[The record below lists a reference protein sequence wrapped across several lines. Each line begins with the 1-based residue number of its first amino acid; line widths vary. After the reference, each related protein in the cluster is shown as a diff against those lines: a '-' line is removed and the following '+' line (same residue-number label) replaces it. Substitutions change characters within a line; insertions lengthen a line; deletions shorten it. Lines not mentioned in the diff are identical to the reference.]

1 SARPHAVSVRESG
14 GGPARNLLCAARLYP
29 DAEFFGI
36 DVSEEMLKTAQASV
50 ARSPFRDLIRVAAA
64 TATAFC
70 PRTIFRLYAADR
82 IFISYALSMIPA
94 WEAVIERAIG
104 QLAPRGELHIADL
117 GRMESMPPL
126 PRRIMRAWLAR
137 FSVIP
142 RANLESAVRQGA
154 SRHGRTATF
163 RQGRLGYA
171 AHACIGQSL
180 A

>member
-1 SARPHAVSVRESG
+1 
-14 GGPARNLLCAARLYP
+14 
-29 DAEFFGI
+29 
-36 DVSEEMLKTAQASV
+36 
-50 ARSPFRDLIRVAAA
+50 
-64 TATAFC
+64 
-70 PRTIFRLYAADR
+70 
-82 IFISYALSMIPA
+82 
-94 WEAVIERAIG
+94 
-104 QLAPRGELHIADL
+104 
-117 GRMESMPPL
+117 MPLL

-142 RANLESAVRQGA
+142 RANLESAVRQAA